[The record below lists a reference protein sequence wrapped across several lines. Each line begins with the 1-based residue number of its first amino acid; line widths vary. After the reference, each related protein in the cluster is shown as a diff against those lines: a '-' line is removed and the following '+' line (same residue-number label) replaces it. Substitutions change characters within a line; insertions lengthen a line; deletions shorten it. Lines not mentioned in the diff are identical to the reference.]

1 MNADIATGKIADIFV
16 VNGNQLNK
24 LVKSGLIYDDLTKVF
39 EDYASEDTRKITR
52 GFDNPAFKKANFGGK
67 LKAIPWTADDYDSA
81 EIMYVRKDWLDK
93 FGLKEPTTIDEL
105 ETVLDAFVYKD
116 PDGNGKNDTIGLV
129 GNKDLFKTFASFAGI
144 FYAYNAY
151 PDIWVDDIKNPGEI
165 TYGYFAPEMKAP
177 LRKLAE
183 WYKKGLVSK
192 EFSVKDSQKAASSIL
207 SGKAGV
213 WFGTM
218 SSPIWP
224 FSVTVKN
231 NFNADWI
238 ALPVPT
244 AVSGTKAKTTI
255 NSLAER
261 FYVVSK
267 KCKNP
272 EALMVMVNNFVDKLW
287 GNDNEFLKYHEVH
300 GYALAQAWAEAKNV
314 KAYLAVE
321 NAVDNNDISQLNS
334 EQKYYYNFVKAYIDN
349 GKKITDQN
357 NVNNWIYYRIF
368 YTGGSQCVI
377 NNYIKSGNYVLSKW
391 NSLETQTMIMK
402 QQSIDSS
409 MKEIVTKI
417 IMGKAPIE
425 DYDKNMDM
433 LKKLGADDIIKEVN
447 KK

>member
-1 MNADIATGKIADIFV
+1 
-16 VNGNQLNK
+16 
-24 LVKSGLIYDDLTKVF
+24 
-39 EDYASEDTRKITR
+39 
-52 GFDNPAFKKANFGGK
+52 
-67 LKAIPWTADDYDSA
+67 
-81 EIMYVRKDWLDK
+81 
-93 FGLKEPTTIDEL
+93 
-105 ETVLDAFVYKD
+105 
-116 PDGNGKNDTIGLV
+116 
-129 GNKDLFKTFASFAGI
+129 
-144 FYAYNAY
+144 
-151 PDIWVDDIKNPGEI
+151 
-165 TYGYFAPEMKAP
+165 MKAP